1 MYISLRIWYISV
13 CSKAAK
19 EKEAQDER
27 LLRRAQ
33 PEDGRGK
40 LGAPER
46 EREKLR
52 KRRKVP
58 RKKRSQAVRLKKA
71 ESGAGREAPS
81 QESGEG
87 DPLEALALQRGER
100 SLRILQMALGSE
112 LFRDPE
118 LEKAWESWKRSSEAK
133 ESLAEHRKLE
143 AWLRESL

>member
-1 MYISLRIWYISV
+1 M
-13 CSKAAK
+13 
-19 EKEAQDER
+19 
-27 LLRRAQ
+27 
-33 PEDGRGK
+33 
-40 LGAPER
+40 
-46 EREKLR
+46 
-52 KRRKVP
+52 
-58 RKKRSQAVRLKKA
+58 RLKKT

-81 QESGEG
+81 QESGED

-143 AWLRESL
+143 AWLRENL